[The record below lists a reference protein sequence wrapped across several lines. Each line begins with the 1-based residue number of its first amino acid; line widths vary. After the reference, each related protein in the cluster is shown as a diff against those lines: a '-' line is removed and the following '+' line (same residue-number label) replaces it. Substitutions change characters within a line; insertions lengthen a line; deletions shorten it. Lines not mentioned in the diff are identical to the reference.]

1 MTSCKPKPMPE
12 ASALPTG
19 GPASSSWALTIKQ
32 LSVAGATRVERPRAI
47 NPRPA
52 GVIRNGSAT
61 HAVLACFQARPETF
75 LTMAALQSQCAHSEK
90 AINWALLFLR
100 TQGLISAQR
109 DAARNERYL
118 RYRLNQEVA
127 NRYARVSLPASARG
141 RPPGHDMAVEESLRR
156 CATCNHLSSANTCI
170 DATKSGVPL
179 PKVDAPRRC
188 VAYVPKWEEQ
198 DQRTGLQL
206 WPELVVSRNAGGG
219 QAEPVLDSTAHQ
231 SKGDFK

>member
-1 MTSCKPKPMPE
+1 MTSCKTKPMPE
-12 ASALPTG
+12 AVAPPTG
-19 GPASSSWALTIKQ
+19 GPASSPWALTIKQ

-61 HAVLACFQARPETF
+61 HAVLACFQARPGTF
-75 LTMAALQSQCAHSEK
+75 LTMQALKALCGHTDK

-100 TQGLISAQR
+100 TQGLISAQP
-109 DAARNERYL
+109 DAARNERCL

-127 NRYARVSLPASARG
+127 NRYARVSLPASTGG
-141 RPPGHDMAVEESLRR
+141 RPSGRDMAAEDSLRR
-156 CATCNHLSSANTCI
+156 CATCNRLSAANTCI
-170 DATKSGVPL
+170 AATRSCVPR

-198 DQRTGLQL
+198 DQRTGFQL
-206 WPELVVSRNAGGG
+206 WPELAMSRSAGGD
-219 QAEPVLDSTAHQ
+219 QANPVLDSNAHQ
-231 SKGDFK
+231 SKGDSK